1 MTLPDFLS
9 TLERSKFYGSV
20 ELKYESGRVVLVRKT
35 ESLKLSDADFR
46 NSRGNDEHK
55 ITQ

>member
-1 MTLPDFLS
+1 MTVTELLRN
-9 TLERSKFYGSV
+9 LEQSKFYGSV
-20 ELKYESGRVVLVRKT
+20 ELKYESGRVVLVRKS
-35 ESLKLSDADFR
+35 ESLKLSDPDFR